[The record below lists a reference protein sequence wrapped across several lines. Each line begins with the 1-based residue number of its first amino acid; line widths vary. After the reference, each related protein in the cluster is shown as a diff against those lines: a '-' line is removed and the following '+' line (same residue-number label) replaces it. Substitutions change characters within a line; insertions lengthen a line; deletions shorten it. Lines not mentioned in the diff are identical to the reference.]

1 MMARYIALRD
11 SDEHSDVHD
20 VMNALDT
27 VGIQYEW
34 YGHNEEWSVLMIK
47 GMLPKFTHEKTYEG
61 AVDYAGC
68 DEE

>member
-11 SDEHSDVHD
+11 DDENHD
-20 VMNALDT
+20 AHNVMNALDI

-34 YGHNEEWSVLMIK
+34 FGHNEGWSVLMIK
-47 GMLPKFTHEKTYEG
+47 GMHPKYTHEKTYEG
-61 AVDYAGC
+61 ALDYAGC